1 MFFVVVVVVST
12 ENGYPLLIKATKV
25 EIEETPVDYEFV
37 EKLMSKVDFP
47 VLISTA
53 QQLATDHQEV
63 ANFLG
68 EVLEQ
73 MPSDESSMVQM
84 HKILFDVHIVE
95 GHLICP
101 GTGRKF
107 PIRDGIPNMILHE
120 DEI

>member
-1 MFFVVVVVVST
+1 M
-12 ENGYPLLIKATKV
+12 
-25 EIEETPVDYEFV
+25 DYEFV